1 MLLNCDKTT
10 ISYHNMFQNVPLS
23 DIFQSK
29 IVNLL
34 AVMKI
39 IQIKIMIMATI
50 SEKKEKYFQC
60 DLNLPS
66 PTRIFF
72 L

>member
-1 MLLNCDKTT
+1 
-10 ISYHNMFQNVPLS
+10 MFQHVPLS

-50 SEKKEKYFQC
+50 SEKKRNTF
-60 DLNLPS
+60 NV
-66 PTRIFF
+66 T
-72 L
+72 

>member
-1 MLLNCDKTT
+1 
-10 ISYHNMFQNVPLS
+10 MFQNVPLS

-60 DLNLPS
+60 DLNLSS

-72 L
+72 FIKNFDA

>member
-1 MLLNCDKTT
+1 
-10 ISYHNMFQNVPLS
+10 MFQHVPLS
-23 DIFQSK
+23 DVFQSK

-60 DLNLPS
+60 DLNLSS

>member
-1 MLLNCDKTT
+1 
-10 ISYHNMFQNVPLS
+10 MFQNVPLS

-50 SEKKEKYFQC
+50 SEKKREI
-60 DLNLPS
+60 LS
-66 PTRIFF
+66 M
-72 L
+72 

>member
-1 MLLNCDKTT
+1 
-10 ISYHNMFQNVPLS
+10 MFQHVPLS

-39 IQIKIMIMATI
+39 IQIKIMMIATI
-50 SEKKEKYFQC
+50 SEKKEKYFQR
-60 DLNLPS
+60 DLNLSS

>member
-1 MLLNCDKTT
+1 
-10 ISYHNMFQNVPLS
+10 MFQHVPLS

-60 DLNLPS
+60 DLNLSS

>member
-1 MLLNCDKTT
+1 
-10 ISYHNMFQNVPLS
+10 MFQNVPLS

-60 DLNLPS
+60 DLNLSS

>member
-1 MLLNCDKTT
+1 
-10 ISYHNMFQNVPLS
+10 MFQHVPLS

-39 IQIKIMIMATI
+39 IQIKIMIIATI

-60 DLNLPS
+60 DLNLSS